1 MNAEP
6 RSHPHRNRTVD
17 PPKMRLTHVG
27 GPTVL
32 IELDGWRIL
41 TDPTF
46 DPPGRRY
53 RFRFGTSSTKTAGPA
68 ITARD
73 LEPVDAVLLSHD
85 HHADNLDD
93 TGRTLLPHAG
103 VVVTTHAG
111 RHRLRGTNVRGLRP
125 GDSTQLTAP
134 DKPTLTIMAT
144 PCRHGPPLSRPIAG
158 AVIGFAL
165 SLEDQRSARLWMTG
179 DTVLHRPVQRVAE
192 LLDIDVLL
200 MHLGA
205 VRFPQTGP
213 LRYSMNSNDALHL
226 IQIANPRVAV
236 PVHYEGWSH
245 FSEPEQNLRTALTK
259 APHHLA
265 KAVTWLRPGT
275 GQVV

>member
-1 MNAEP
+1 M
-6 RSHPHRNRTVD
+6 
-17 PPKMRLTHVG
+17 MRLTHVG

-32 IELDGWRIL
+32 VELDGWRIL

-53 RFRFGTSSTKTAGPA
+53 GFGLGTSSTKTAGPA
-68 ITARD
+68 
-73 LEPVDAVLLSHD
+73 LSVDQIGPIDAILLSHD

-93 TGRTLLPHAG
+93 AGRALLPG
-103 VVVTTHAG
+103 VEVVVTTHAG
-111 RHRLRGTNVRGLRP
+111 HKRLGGANTRGLRA
-125 GDSTQLTAP
+125 GDSTQLVAP
-134 DKPTLTIMAT
+134 GKPSLTVTAT

-165 SLEDQRSARLWMTG
+165 SLAQGTSARLWMTG
-179 DTVLHRPVQRVAE
+179 DTVLHRPVRQIAE
-192 LLDIDVLL
+192 SLDVDVLL

-213 LRYSMNSNDALHL
+213 LSYSMNSTEALRL
-226 IQIANPRVAV
+226 IELTKPRVAV

-245 FSEPEQNLRTALTK
+245 FSEPEDHLRSA
-259 APHHLA
+259 LA
-265 KAVTWLRPGT
+265 KVQATPHEHAAVTWLQPGVA
-275 GQVV
+275 QSV